1 SAVREFPR
9 CPTKCTVPILALTPM
24 PKTSA
29 GKQRWMRVPRP
40 IVVIVDDNHTV
51 TKALAKLVERAG
63 FDTMPFHRGEEALS
77 YCTGAVADGNAPAVA
92 VIDIPL
98 PDINGLILAQKL
110 RERFGAQTPIVV
122 VSGDTSM
129 ETIKSLSHVGA
140 TYFFSKP
147 INPAALVE

>member
-1 SAVREFPR
+1 VVSK
-9 CPTKCTVPILALTPM
+9 PT
-24 PKTSA
+24 
-29 GKQRWMRVPRP
+29 
-40 IVVIVDDNHTV
+40 VVIVDDNQSV

-63 FDTMPFHRGEEALS
+63 FDTVGFGRGEEALA
-77 YCTGAVADGNAPAVA
+77 YCSSACADGAAPAAA
-92 VIDIPL
+92 VIDIHL

-110 RERFGAQTPIVV
+110 RERFGASTPIVV

-147 INPAALVE
+147 INPAALVERLKDLTTPDGGRVAG